1 MERHTSSSA
10 FALFLLATNALR
22 CVSAAPAE
30 TGSGDTAA
38 ELLSCGEAYYYASKY
53 TCYDGDFLCPILNG
67 EPTLRCGPDCYLPE
81 NYSCSEGK
89 LVYPP
94 TGGSEPGTNP
104 GSGGDDED
112 ACTKPPTTQQLS
124 DPPYENYFY
133 SDCHSATQ
141 VVVTSP
147 LDTSNLTVIG
157 PRLLVAWPAGNSGA
171 VAFFRPADGRV
182 NGSLSI
188 GLSGVDSAAGF
199 EYLQGVYEQP
209 AQDSL
214 SDLPMV
220 GVRAVFNLNTSATLS
235 VAILGSIRNIR
246 DFTEGPSLLYPIIQD
261 AIEYNQIEDG
271 GVEISRL
278 WLDNVTTTS
287 MSFTPLPGVGEITIN
302 NGTLE
307 MPAGGYAFVAKFD
320 YPQLQQLDGSEVLNE
335 QSQSLIQEEAA
346 RVTSLTFL
354 SYSQKLL
361 AGAWRFLT
369 YFGRDS
375 MIATLL
381 MQDILSE
388 GEGGAIEAVIGAV
401 LERLNR
407 TSGVVCHEETIG
419 DYATYLNI
427 QRNETSTAPGCTYLM
442 VDTDYFLTP
451 LMENYFLNT
460 DIGRGRTQGFLS
472 TESTLDFGNAGLTY
486 GELALIN
493 ARAVMEKTA
502 AFAQEGGQTQ
512 ENLIHLEEDEVVGQ
526 WRDSTYGIGGGRIPY
541 DVNTA
546 LVPAALRSISALSAA
561 GWFQEYPDW
570 AELAAQY
577 AQVWEDN
584 TLQFFEVVVP
594 ASEARQLVDSYTES
608 SGYGFPSQSNLI
620 TSDVVYHGLALEG
633 NNNQPL
639 VKVMNTD
646 DCFRHFLTN
655 TTNQTQ
661 LTSFLNQSA
670 TNIRTPFPVGL
681 LTPVSLVV
689 ANPAYGGDP
698 VYAANFTNNAYHGTV
713 IWSWQLA
720 MMAAGFQRQLGRCS
734 PSSNNETIPE
744 FCSNEAVYANIKGAY
759 NDLWDNIEANEQ
771 YLNSEVWSWVIR
783 DGEFVFEPL
792 GALPPPAGQNPTE
805 SNIRQLWSLTFIA
818 VKRDEALR

>member
-10 FALFLLATNALR
+10 FALFLLATSAVR
-22 CVSAAPAE
+22 CVLAAPAD
-30 TGSGDTAA
+30 TGSATAGDTAA

-81 NYSCSEGK
+81 NYSCSNGK

-94 TGGSEPGTNP
+94 TGGSGPGTNP
-104 GSGGDDED
+104 GSGGDDHD

-124 DPPYENYFY
+124 DPP
-133 SDCHSATQ
+133 
-141 VVVTSP
+141 
-147 LDTSNLTVIG
+147 
-157 PRLLVAWPAGNSGA
+157 LLVAWPAGNSGA
-171 VAFFRPADGRV
+171 VAFFRPADGGV

-214 SDLPMV
+214 SGSPMV

-287 MSFTPLPGVGEITIN
+287 MSFTPLAGVGEITIN

-307 MPAGGYAFVAKFD
+307 MPAGSYDFVAKFD
-320 YPQLQQLDGSEVLNE
+320 YPQLEQLDGSEVLNE
-335 QSQSLIQEEAA
+335 QSRGLIEEEGA

-460 DIGRGRTQGFLS
+460 EIGRERTQGFLA

-502 AFAQEGGQTQ
+502 AFAQAGGQTQ

-561 GWFQEYPDW
+561 GWFQEYPEW

-594 ASEARQLVDSYTES
+594 AEEARQLVCSYTS
-608 SGYGFPSQSNLI
+608 ASGYGFPSQSDLI
-620 TSDVVYHGLALEG
+620 TFDVVYHGLALEG

-720 MMAAGFQRQLGRCS
+720 MMAAGFQRQLGRCT
-734 PSSNNETIPE
+734 NDDNENTPD
-744 FCSNEAVYANIKGAY
+744 FCSNEAVYANVKGAY

-771 YLNSEVWSWVIR
+771 YLNSEVWSWIIR